1 MRLSRYCTAA
11 LLTASMLTA
20 GSALAGQRIDGPAS
34 FRVFLQGRL
43 VGAEDVIVR
52 RSETGVII
60 SGSGRL
66 GAPLDFTTRRIEIRY
81 DQQWRPQS
89 LALEAS
95 TKGGTLGIQ
104 TTFANGQAEN
114 EVNQTGVVK
123 RKADAV
129 SADTIVLPSLF
140 FGSYEAL
147 ALRLASIPDGG
158 SFKVYVAPQAEIPVK
173 QTGRSS
179 QRIETAGRVVDVR
192 TYALTFQNPGAPVD
206 ATVWTDESG
215 RLLRFEVAAQSLLV
229 VHEDLASVAS
239 RTQVMSRAG
248 DQRVTFPGNG
258 FNLTGTLSQP
268 SGSPNAKGRYPAI
281 ILVAGSG
288 FQDRDENIA
297 GVPIFA
303 QLAGGLADAGYYVLR
318 YDKRGTGQSGGR
330 EEAATIDDYAEDLRA
345 AVRFLRERKDVDPKR
360 VALFGHSEGAWVA
373 LVAASKEE
381 ENVAAVTLAGGA
393 SGTGG
398 QLVLEQQSHLV
409 ENTTLSPAER
419 QARIDLQ
426 KHIQAAV
433 VGENSWDGVPEPLR
447 RQADTPWFRSF
458 LGFSPAPVIA
468 KVKQPLLILQGTL
481 DQEVPAHHAAKLGAM
496 ATARKK
502 MPPESAHV
510 VTLDGVNHLL
520 VQATTGE
527 LAEYPMLANKVVD
540 QRVVKTTA
548 DWLAE
553 VLAKVK

>member
-1 MRLSRYCTAA
+1 M
-11 LLTASMLTA
+11 
-20 GSALAGQRIDGPAS
+20 
-34 FRVFLQGRL
+34 
-43 VGAEDVIVR
+43 
-52 RSETGVII
+52 
-60 SGSGRL
+60 
-66 GAPLDFTTRRIEIRY
+66 
-81 DQQWRPQS
+81 
-89 LALEAS
+89 
-95 TKGGTLGIQ
+95 
-104 TTFANGQAEN
+104 
-114 EVNQTGVVK
+114 
-123 RKADAV
+123 
-129 SADTIVLPSLF
+129 
-140 FGSYEAL
+140 
-147 ALRLASIPDGG
+147 G

-360 VALFGHSEGAWVA
+360 VVLFGHSEGAWVA

-433 VGENSWDGVPEPLR
+433 VGETSWDGVPEPLR

-468 KVKQPLLILQGTL
+468 KVKQPLLILQGTRRPGSPCASRREARRDGHGTKKDAAGKRACGDPRWGQSPAGASNNRRARGIPDAREQGRRSAGREDDGGL
-481 DQEVPAHHAAKLGAM
+481 VGGGVGQSEVTPDGRATETPRKRPQRHREIGHGGTEDRERLAAFSRRRPRSGRSRILSSVACGLA
-496 ATARKK
+496 
-502 MPPESAHV
+502 S
-510 VTLDGVNHLL
+510 TLWL
-520 VQATTGE
+520 VPDPWPLTQ
-527 LAEYPMLANKVVD
+527 
-540 QRVVKTTA
+540 
-548 DWLAE
+548 WLCG
-553 VLAKVK
+553 

>member
-1 MRLSRYCTAA
+1 MFA
-11 LLTASMLTA
+11 A
-20 GSALAGQRIDGPAS
+20 GSVAAGQRVEGPAS

-43 VGAEDVIVR
+43 VGAEDVIIR
-52 RSETGVII
+52 RSGTDVVL
-60 SGSGRL
+60 SGTGRL
-66 GAPLDFTTRRIEIRY
+66 GAPLDFTTRRLEIRY
-81 DQQWRPQS
+81 DQEWRPHS
-89 LALEAS
+89 LLLEAS

-123 RKADAV
+123 RKTDTV
-129 SADTIVLPSLF
+129 TADTIVLPSLF

-158 SFKVYVAPQAEIPVK
+158 VFKVYVAPQAEISVK
-173 QTGRSS
+173 QTARSS
-179 QRIETAGRVVDVR
+179 QRIETAGRVIEVR

-206 ATVWTDESG
+206 AIVWTDEAG

-239 RTQVMSRAG
+239 RTQIMSREG
-248 DQRVTFPGNG
+248 DQTVTFAGNG
-258 FNLTGTLSQP
+258 FNLAGTLSQP
-268 SGSPNAKGRYPAI
+268 SGSPNARGRYPAI
-281 ILVAGSG
+281 VLVAGSG
-288 FQDRDENIA
+288 FEDRDENIA
-297 GVPIFA
+297 GIPVFA
-303 QLAGGLADAGYYVLR
+303 QLAAGLADAGYYVLR

-330 EEAATIDDYAEDLRA
+330 EEAATIDDYAEDVRA
-345 AVRFLRERKDVDPKR
+345 AVEFLRERKDIDPKR
-360 VALFGHSEGAWVA
+360 VVLFGHSEGAWVA
-373 LVAASKEE
+373 LVAAGKEE
-381 ENVAAVTLAGGA
+381 ENVAAVVLAECA

-398 QLVLEQQSHLV
+398 QLVLEQQAHLV
-409 ENTTLSPAER
+409 ESTNLSPAER

-433 VGENSWDGVPEPLR
+433 VGETSWDGVPEPLR

-468 KVKQPLLILQGTL
+468 KVKQPLLILQGAV
-481 DQEVPAHHAAKLGAM
+481 DQEVPAHHAAKLGEM
-496 ATARKK
+496 AKARKK
-502 MPPESAHV
+502 VPLESARV

-520 VQATTGE
+520 VQSTSGE
-527 LAEYPMLANKVVD
+527 LAEYSTLASKVVD
-540 QRVVKTTA
+540 QRVAKTTA
-548 DWLAE
+548 EWLAE

>member
-1 MRLSRYCTAA
+1 MLSRYCTAA

-20 GSALAGQRIDGPAS
+20 GSVLAGQRVDGPAS

-81 DQQWRPQS
+81 DPQWRPQS

-123 RKADAV
+123 RKADTV

-179 QRIETAGRVVDVR
+179 QRIETAGRVIDVR
-192 TYALTFQNPGAPVD
+192 TYALTFQNPGAAVD
-206 ATVWTDESG
+206 AIVWTDESG

-248 DQRVTFPGNG
+248 DQTVTFPGNG

-297 GVPIFA
+297 GVPVFA

-345 AVRFLRERKDVDPKR
+345 AVRFVRERRDVDPKR
-360 VALFGHSEGAWVA
+360 VVLFGHSEGAWVA

-381 ENVAAVTLAGGA
+381 DNVAAVAVAGCA

-409 ENTTLSPAER
+409 ENTNLSPAER

-433 VGENSWDGVPEPLR
+433 VGETSWDGVPEPLR

-481 DQEVPAHHAAKLGAM
+481 DQEVPARHAATLGEM
-496 ATARKK
+496 AKARKK
-502 MPPESAHV
+502 MPPESARV
-510 VTLDGVNHLL
+510 VAFDGVNHLL

>member
-1 MRLSRYCTAA
+1 VALLSASILTAA
-11 LLTASMLTA
+11 
-20 GSALAGQRIDGPAS
+20 SAAAGQKSEGSAS

-52 RSETGVII
+52 RSANQIII
-60 SGSGRL
+60 SGTGRL
-66 GAPLDFTTRRIEIRY
+66 GAPLDFTTRRLEIRY
-81 DQQWRPQS
+81 DQQWHPQS
-89 LALEAS
+89 LVLEAS

-123 RKADAV
+123 RKTDAV
-129 SADTIVLPSLF
+129 APDALVLPSLF

-147 ALRLASIPDGG
+147 AMRLASIPDGG
-158 SFKVYVAPQAEIPVK
+158 TFKVYVAPQLEISAK
-173 QTGRSS
+173 QTGRSG
-179 QRIETAGRVVDVR
+179 QRIETAGRVIDVR
-192 TYALTFQNPGAPVD
+192 TYAMTFHSPGAPVD
-206 ATVWTDESG
+206 ATIWTDEAG

-239 RTQVMSRAG
+239 RTQVMSRPG
-248 DQRVTFPGNG
+248 DQSVTVGANG
-258 FNLTGTLSQP
+258 FNLAGTLSQP
-268 SGSPNAKGRYPAI
+268 SGSANAKGKFPAI

-288 FQDRDENIA
+288 FEDRDENIA
-297 GVPIFA
+297 GIPIFA

-330 EEAATIDDYAEDLRA
+330 EEAATIEDYAEDLRA
-345 AVRFLRERKDVDPKR
+345 AVRFMRERKDVDPKR
-360 VALFGHSEGAWVA
+360 VVLFGHSDGAWVA

-381 ENVAAVTLAGGA
+381 DNVAAVALAGCA

-398 QLVLEQQSHLV
+398 QLVLEQQSRLV
-409 ENTTLSPAER
+409 ESTNLSPAER

-426 KHIQAAV
+426 KRIQAAA
-433 VGENSWDGVPEPLR
+433 VGETNWDGVPEPLR
-447 RQADTPWFRSF
+447 KQADTPWFRSF

-468 KVKQPLLILQGTL
+468 KVKQPLLILHGAL
-481 DQEVPAHHAAKLGAM
+481 DQEVAAQHAEKLADLAK
-496 ATARKK
+496 ARKK
-502 MPPESAHV
+502 VPPENVRV

-527 LAEYPMLANKVVD
+527 LAEYPTLANRVID
-540 QRVVKTTA
+540 QRVAKTTA
-548 DWLAE
+548 EWLAE
-553 VLAKVK
+553 VFAKMK

>member
-1 MRLSRYCTAA
+1 
-11 LLTASMLTA
+11 MLTA
-20 GSALAGQRIDGPAS
+20 GTVLAGQRIDGPAS

-43 VGAEDVIVR
+43 VGEEDVIVR
-52 RSETGVII
+52 RSETAVII

-345 AVRFLRERKDVDPKR
+345 ALRFLRERKDVDPKR
-360 VALFGHSEGAWVA
+360 VVLFGHSEGAWVA
-373 LVAASKEE
+373 LVAASREE
-381 ENVAAVTLAGGA
+381 NNVAAVTLAGGA

-433 VGENSWDGVPEPLR
+433 VGETSWDGVPEPLR

-481 DQEVPAHHAAKLGAM
+481 DQEVPAHHAARLGEMAM
-496 ATARKK
+496 ARKK
-502 MPPESAHV
+502 MPPESARV

>member
-1 MRLSRYCTAA
+1 MRVSRYCTAA
-11 LLTASMLTA
+11 VLTVSMLSA
-20 GSALAGQRIDGPAS
+20 GSAAAQKTDGPAT
-34 FRVFLQGRL
+34 FRVFLQGRP

-52 RSETGVII
+52 RSGSEVII
-60 SGSGRL
+60 SGTGRL
-66 GAPLDFTTRRIEIRY
+66 GAPLDFATRRAEIRY
-81 DQQWRPQS
+81 DQSWRPQS
-89 LALEAS
+89 LQLDA
-95 TKGGTLGIQ
+95 TVKGGTLGIL

-123 RKADAV
+123 RKTDTV
-129 SADTIVLPSLF
+129 TPDTIVLPAMF

-158 SFKVYVAPQAEIPVK
+158 TFKVYVAPQAEISAK

-179 QRIETAGRVVDVR
+179 QRIETAGRVINVR

-206 ATVWTDESG
+206 AVVWTDEAG

-239 RTQVMSRAG
+239 RTLIMSRAG
-248 DQRVTFPGNG
+248 DQSISFGAIG
-258 FNLTGTLSQP
+258 FNIAGTLSQP
-268 SGSPNAKGRYPAI
+268 SGSPNEKGRFPAV

-288 FQDRDENIA
+288 FEDRDENIA
-297 GVPIFA
+297 GIPIFA

-330 EEAATIDDYAEDLRA
+330 EEAATLDDYAEDVRA
-345 AVRFLRERKDVDPKR
+345 AVTFMRDRKDVDPKR
-360 VALFGHSEGAWVA
+360 MVLFGHSEGAWVA
-373 LVAASKEE
+373 LIAASKEE
-381 ENVAAVTLAGGA
+381 DNVAAVVLAEGA

-409 ENTTLSPAER
+409 ERTNLSPADR

-433 VGENSWDGVPEPLR
+433 VGETSWDGVPEPLR

-468 KVKQPLLILQGTL
+468 KVKQPLLILHGTV
-481 DQEVPAHHAAKLGAM
+481 DQEVPVHHAATLGEM
-496 ATARKK
+496 AKSRKK
-502 MPPESAHV
+502 VPPENV
-510 VTLDGVNHLL
+510 RLVTLDGVNHLL

-527 LAEYPMLANKVVD
+527 LAEYPTLANKVID
-540 QRVVKTTA
+540 QRVAKTTA
-548 DWLAE
+548 EWLGE
-553 VLAKVK
+553 VLAKAKK

>member
-1 MRLSRYCTAA
+1 MLSRYCTAA

-20 GSALAGQRIDGPAS
+20 GSVLAGQRVDGPAS

-81 DQQWRPQS
+81 DPQWRPQS

-123 RKADAV
+123 RKADTV

-179 QRIETAGRVVDVR
+179 QRIETAGRVIDVR

-206 ATVWTDESG
+206 AIVWTDESG

-248 DQRVTFPGNG
+248 DQTVTFPGNG

-297 GVPIFA
+297 GVPVFA

-345 AVRFLRERKDVDPKR
+345 AVRFVRERRDVDPKR
-360 VALFGHSEGAWVA
+360 VVLFGHSEGAWVA

-381 ENVAAVTLAGGA
+381 DNVAAVAVAGCA

-409 ENTTLSPAER
+409 ENTNLSPAER

-426 KHIQAAV
+426 RHIQAAV
-433 VGENSWDGVPEPLR
+433 VGETSWDGVPEPLR

-481 DQEVPAHHAAKLGAM
+481 DQEVPARHAATLGEM
-496 ATARKK
+496 AKARKK
-502 MPPESAHV
+502 MPPESARV
-510 VTLDGVNHLL
+510 VAFDGVNHLL

-548 DWLAE
+548 DWLTE

>member
-1 MRLSRYCTAA
+1 MRLSKYCTAA
-11 LLTASMLTA
+11 VLVASMLAA
-20 GSALAGQRIDGPAS
+20 GSAVGAQGRDGAAS

-52 RSETGVII
+52 RSGTDVII
-60 SGSGRL
+60 SGNGRL

-81 DQQWRPQS
+81 DQEWRPQS
-89 LALEAS
+89 LQLEAAV
-95 TKGGTLGIQ
+95 KGGTLGIQ
-104 TTFANGQAEN
+104 TTFAGGQAAN

-123 RKADAV
+123 RKTDTV
-129 SADTIVLPSLF
+129 TPDTIVLPAMF

-158 SFKVYVAPQAEIPVK
+158 TFKVYVAPQAEISAK

-179 QRIETAGRVVDVR
+179 QRIETAGRVIDVR

-206 ATVWTDESG
+206 AIVWTDESG

-229 VHEDLASVAS
+229 VHEELASVAS
-239 RTQVMSRAG
+239 RTLIMSRAG
-248 DQRVTFPGNG
+248 DQTVTIGGNG
-258 FNLTGTLSQP
+258 FNLIGTLSQP
-268 SGSPNAKGRYPAI
+268 SGSPNAKGRYPAV

-288 FQDRDENIA
+288 FEDRDENIA
-297 GVPIFA
+297 GIPIFA

-330 EEAATIDDYAEDLRA
+330 EEAATIDDFAEDVRA
-345 AVRFLRERKDVDPKR
+345 AVKFMRERRDVDPKR
-360 VALFGHSEGAWVA
+360 VVLFGHSEGAWVA

-381 ENVAAVTLAGGA
+381 DNVAAVVLAGCA

-398 QLVLEQQSHLV
+398 QLVLEQQSRLV
-409 ENTTLSPAER
+409 ENTNLSPGDR

-433 VGENSWDGVPEPLR
+433 VGETSWDGVPEPLR
-447 RQADTPWFRSF
+447 RQADTPWFRSY

-468 KVKQPLLILQGTL
+468 RIKQPLLILHGAL
-481 DQEVPAHHAAKLGAM
+481 DQEVAAHHATKLGDLAK
-496 ATARKK
+496 ARKK
-502 MPPESAHV
+502 VPPAHVHV

-520 VQATTGE
+520 VQASTGE
-527 LAEYPMLANKVVD
+527 VAEYPTLANKVID
-540 QRVVKTTA
+540 QRVAKTTA
-548 DWLAE
+548 EWLE
-553 VLAKVK
+553 VFAKAK